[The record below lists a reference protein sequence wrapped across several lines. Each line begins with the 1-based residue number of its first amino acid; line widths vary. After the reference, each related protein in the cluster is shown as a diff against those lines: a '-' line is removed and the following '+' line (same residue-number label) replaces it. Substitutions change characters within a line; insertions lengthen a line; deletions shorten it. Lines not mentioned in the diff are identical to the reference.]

1 MAEPLRPDIC
11 VIGAGSGG
19 LSVAAA
25 AAAFHVPTVL
35 IEKGRMGGDCLNTG
49 CVPSKALIAAA
60 RHAESARRA
69 PRFGVRTGEP
79 AVDFAAVR
87 AHVRGVID
95 SIAPNDSEERFT
107 RLGVTVI
114 RAAAR
119 FRDPGIVVAGGAE
132 IKARRFVLATG
143 SGPAVP
149 PIPGLA
155 ETPYLTNETV
165 FENAELP
172 EHLVVIGGGPIGM
185 EMAQAHRRLG
195 ARVTVLEALGT
206 VLARDDPEAAAIVRD
221 AFAREGIAVRTG
233 VKIEAVEPGPPIV
246 VRLAGG
252 ESIACSHLFLA
263 AGRRAVTENLGLD
276 EAGIAHDARGIK
288 VDVSL
293 RTSNKR
299 VYAVGDVAGGPQF
312 THVANYQAG
321 LVIRSILFRLP
332 VRVDYD
338 SMPWVTYTDPELA
351 QIGLDEA
358 RARARRRDIRV
369 LRWPY
374 AENDRAHTERETE
387 GFIKVIATARG
398 RILGATIVGAQA
410 GEMANLWSLALARG
424 LGMRALAGFV
434 SPYPTLGE
442 LGKRAATSFFTPR
455 LTGPWVR
462 RTVEFM
468 RVFG

>member
-107 RLGVTVI
+107 KLGVTVI

-252 ESIACSHLFLA
+252 EGIACSHLFLA
-263 AGRRAVTENLGLD
+263 TGRRAVTENLGLD
-276 EAGIAHDARGIK
+276 EAGIAHDAKGIK
-288 VDVSL
+288 VDASL

-374 AENDRAHTERETE
+374 AENDRAHTERETA

>member
-107 RLGVTVI
+107 KLGVTVI

-119 FRDPGIVVAGGAE
+119 FRDPGTVVAGGAE
-132 IKARRFVLATG
+132 IQARRFVLATG

-252 ESIACSHLFLA
+252 EGIACSHLFLA
-263 AGRRAVTENLGLD
+263 TGRRAVTENLGLD

-288 VDVSL
+288 VDASL

-338 SMPWVTYTDPELA
+338 SIPWVTYTDPELA

-369 LRWPY
+369 MRWPY
-374 AENDRAHTERETE
+374 AETDRAHTERETA

-410 GEMANLWSLALARG
+410 GEMANFWSLALAQR

-434 SPYPTLGE
+434 SPYPTLTE
-442 LGKRAATSFFTPR
+442 IGKRAATSFYAPR
-455 LTGPWVR
+455 AAGPWVR
-462 RTVEFM
+462 RAVSLL
-468 RVFG
+468 RAFG

>member
-1 MAEPLRPDIC
+1 
-11 VIGAGSGG
+11 
-19 LSVAAA
+19 
-25 AAAFHVPTVL
+25 
-35 IEKGRMGGDCLNTG
+35 
-49 CVPSKALIAAA
+49 
-60 RHAESARRA
+60 
-69 PRFGVRTGEP
+69 
-79 AVDFAAVR
+79 
-87 AHVRGVID
+87 
-95 SIAPNDSEERFT
+95 
-107 RLGVTVI
+107 
-114 RAAAR
+114 
-119 FRDPGIVVAGGAE
+119 
-132 IKARRFVLATG
+132 
-143 SGPAVP
+143 
-149 PIPGLA
+149 
-155 ETPYLTNETV
+155 
-165 FENAELP
+165 
-172 EHLVVIGGGPIGM
+172 
-185 EMAQAHRRLG
+185 
-195 ARVTVLEALGT
+195 
-206 VLARDDPEAAAIVRD
+206 
-221 AFAREGIAVRTG
+221 
-233 VKIEAVEPGPPIV
+233 V

-252 ESIACSHLFLA
+252 EGIACSHLFLA
-263 AGRRAVTENLGLD
+263 TGRRAVTENLGLD

-288 VDVSL
+288 VDASL